1 MRKPMKNRIFAII
14 SLFAIA
20 SLSDPG
26 TANSFRDINT
36 YNTPIVTNALE
47 AIYGALAPIGVPVMN
62 TDEEDVDG
70 KITCYPRRTNVITN
84 SVTAADILVVD
95 FISNF
100 RSGEIYFGPEFTN
113 TI

>member
-1 MRKPMKNRIFAII
+1 MKKIMKNT
-14 SLFAIA
+14 LFAIVSLLSLV

-47 AIYGALAPIGVPVMN
+47 AIYGALAPIGVPVMK
-62 TDEEDVDG
+62 TSEEDVDG

-84 SVTAADILVVD
+84 
-95 FISNF
+95 
-100 RSGEIYFGPEFTN
+100 
-113 TI
+113 